1 MMSEFPALLKKVSAL
16 LLSLIS
22 FFAMLGPVT
31 FSPVDADNL
40 KLNFSILADTHIDS
54 IYNESRTPRLIK
66 GLNDMAKAE
75 VKSDALVIA
84 GDMTETG
91 MANQY
96 LKLGATLNMFCKS
109 DNLLLQMGNHDV
121 RGIKGIDGE
130 SLLPYQYSAGKFLK
144 LMEKTTGTAPDVA
157 YYYRVIKGCYFIVLN
172 PEWMEGMLSCLSET
186 QIQWADNLLAEAVS
200 TDNPVFIINHQPLEA
215 VGEASAGIG
224 DVMQKYSG
232 LLDIFYINGHYH
244 NGFSA
249 NSITNN
255 GTVYFV
261 DTPAFGKTNSG
272 DYGKIGTG
280 FQVELYDDE
289 IIFRARDFMDGLWVS
304 EYDRTIELIS
314 GQ

>member
-1 MMSEFPALLKKVSAL
+1 MVNILPNLLKKVSAL
-16 LLSLIS
+16 LLSLVS
-22 FFAMLGPVT
+22 FFAMLGPTT
-31 FSPVDADNL
+31 FAPVDSDDL

-54 IYNESRTPRLIK
+54 IWNEFRTPRLIK
-66 GLNDMAKAE
+66 GLNDMAKAQ

-96 LKLGATLNMFCKS
+96 LKLGAALNLFCKA

-121 RGIKGIDGE
+121 RGIKGPDGE
-130 SLLPYQYSAGKFLK
+130 SLLPYQFSAGKFKK
-144 LMEKTTGTAPDVA
+144 LMEMTTGTAPDVA

-186 QIQWADNLLAEAVS
+186 QLQWADSILAQAAAAG
-200 TDNPVFIINHQPLEA
+200 NPVFIINHQPLEA

-224 DVMQKYSG
+224 DVMQKYDG
-232 LLDIFYINGHYH
+232 VLDIFYISGHYH

-249 NSITNN
+249 NSITNS

-261 DTPAFGKTNSG
+261 DTPTFGKTNSG

-280 FQVELYDDE
+280 FHVELYEDE
-289 IIFRARDFMDGLWVS
+289 IIFRARDFMEGLWVS
-304 EYDRTIELIS
+304 EYDRTIELIA
-314 GQ
+314 G

>member
-1 MMSEFPALLKKVSAL
+1 MGTLSNLLKKVSAL

-22 FFAMLGPVT
+22 FFAMLGPTT
-31 FSPVDADNL
+31 FSPVDANNL
-40 KLNFSILADTHIDS
+40 ILNFSILADTHIDS

-84 GDMTETG
+84 GDITETG
-91 MANQY
+91 MVNQY
-96 LKLGATLNMFCKS
+96 IKLGATLKTFCKA
-109 DNLLLQMGNHDV
+109 DNLLLQMGNHDI
-121 RGIKGIDGE
+121 RGIKGPDGE
-130 SLLPYQYSAGKFLK
+130 SLLPYPYSAGKFLK
-144 LMEKTTGTAPDVA
+144 LMERTTGTAPDIA
-157 YYYRVIKGCYFIVLN
+157 YYYRIIKGCYFIVLN
-172 PEWMEGMLSCLSET
+172 PEWMEGMDSCLSET

-200 TDNPVFIINHQPLEA
+200 AGNPVFIINHQPLEA
-215 VGEASAGIG
+215 VGEASARIG

-232 LLDIFYINGHYH
+232 VLDIFYISGHYH

-261 DTPAFGKTNSG
+261 DTPAYGKTNSG
-272 DYGKIGTG
+272 AYGKIGTG
-280 FQVELYDDE
+280 FQVELYEDE